1 MSYIQARLSTPPTA
15 FAFSFTPSQ
24 NAEWGLPDIPV
35 DFVVSASP
43 DKNNF
48 LPVAHLTEGMP
59 SDISENY
66 ISPIIFTDGNTH
78 YVRFQVLETIGKREN
93 SHIFAMSEFQMH
105 NIIFDEEAS
114 PYYLSEEVREAFDAL
129 QAEMQNIHSQI
140 GAGTVTAAD
149 RTSLSAAIEAAEQ
162 ALENATEIRTIP
174 ASSSKDRAIYNL
186 NGQRVSKAQKGIYI
200 VNGRK
205 VLY

>member
-1 MSYIQARLSTPPTA
+1 M
-15 FAFSFTPSQ
+15 
-24 NAEWGLPDIPV
+24 
-35 DFVVSASP
+35 
-43 DKNNF
+43 
-48 LPVAHLTEGMP
+48 
-59 SDISENY
+59 
-66 ISPIIFTDGNTH
+66 
-78 YVRFQVLETIGKREN
+78 LETIGKREN